1 MATLATITP
10 VALVAVVAP
19 YEAPTFGTGMQAYN
33 VSELHGQDFKML
45 RSSIL
50 EGRKRSKELSESI
63 LASEPD
69 DPFAYN
75 TVPPLRSYFVDMVFE
90 RGGEILPVPFDLDE
104 E

>member
-10 VALVAVVAP
+10 VALVAVIAP
-19 YEAPTFGTGMQAYN
+19 YQAPTFGTGMQAYN

-50 EGRKRSKELSESI
+50 ETRKRSQELSESI
-63 LASEPD
+63 LASVHD
-69 DPFAYN
+69 DGFSYN
-75 TVPPLRSYFVDMVFE
+75 PVPPLRSYVVDVIFE
-90 RGGEILPVPFDLDE
+90 RGSEILPVPFDLDE